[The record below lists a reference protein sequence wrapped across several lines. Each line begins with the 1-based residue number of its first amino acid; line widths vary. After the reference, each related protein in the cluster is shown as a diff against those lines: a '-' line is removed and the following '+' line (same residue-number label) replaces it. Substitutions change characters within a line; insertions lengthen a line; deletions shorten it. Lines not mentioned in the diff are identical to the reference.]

1 MDALLWQ
8 DKALSLLDQSKYPHE
23 EVWYDCNKL
32 DAVLEA
38 LRIPGAVCGEAIL
51 ASAGAYAYCLAAL
64 EHEGSHEFY
73 KQLSLAKTA
82 LLETRPSSAS
92 LAAALSRM
100 EKAYEEYKL
109 SDQLITALLATAVT
123 IHRQDVVACRTMS
136 REGREILP
144 DEAKIVLCC
153 RGGVFHTGAPGGP
166 IGLLRSARMKQK
178 DLEVFVCEHR
188 PSGDGFAVAREL
200 AAAKIPVHVIPDHSA
215 AALMPRRSCDMVL
228 IEGLRA
234 AKNGDLLAWPGA
246 YELAIAAYFHS
257 IPVYATLYTEDYDA
271 RSLNGEAFPQ
281 EDLSPAELGG
291 FAKGSLPDGVSLW
304 SPRYDVVLHQLLTG
318 LITDKGLIF
327 PPFEETISEALTK
340 AMNKPLLT
348 L

>member
-23 EVWYDCNKL
+23 EVWYDCNKI
-32 DAVLEA
+32 DAVVEA
-38 LRIPGAVCGEAIL
+38 LRIPGAVCGDAIIGI
-51 ASAGAYAYCLAAL
+51 AGAYGYCLAAL

-73 KQLSLAKTA
+73 KQLSIAKKA
-82 LLETRPSSAS
+82 LLETHPNSAA

-100 EKAYEEYKL
+100 DKAYEEYKL

-123 IHRQDVVACRTMS
+123 IHRQDVVACRAMS

-144 DEAKIVLCC
+144 EEAKIVVSC

-166 IGLLRSARMKQK
+166 IGLLRSARMKQNHI
-178 DLEVFVCEHR
+178 EVFLCENR
-188 PSGDGFAVAREL
+188 PGQEGLAVAREL
-200 AAAKIPVHVIPDHSA
+200 AAAKIPVNLIPDHTA

-234 AKNGDLLAWPGA
+234 AKNGDLLAGPGA

-257 IPVYATLYTEDYDA
+257 IPVYATLYTADYD
-271 RSLNGEAFPQ
+271 SHIENGEGFSQ
-281 EDLSPAELGG
+281 NDLTPSELS
-291 FAKGSLPDGVSLW
+291 SLGTLPEGVSAW
-304 SPRYDVVLHQLLTG
+304 CPRNEVVLHQLITG
-318 LITDKGLIF
+318 FITDKGLIF
-327 PPFEETISEALTK
+327 PPFEETIPEALSK
-340 AMNKPLLT
+340 AMNKPFLT

>member
-8 DKALSLLDQSKYPHE
+8 DRALSLLDQSKYPHE

-38 LRIPGAVCGEAIL
+38 LRIPGAVCGEAII
-51 ASAGAYAYCLAAL
+51 AIAGAYGYCLAAL

-73 KQLSLAKTA
+73 KQLTIAKKA
-82 LLETRPSSAS
+82 LLETRPNSVS
-92 LAAALSRM
+92 LPAALSRM
-100 EKAYEEYKL
+100 DKAYEEYKL

-144 DEAKIVLCC
+144 DEGKIVLCC

-166 IGLLRSARMKQK
+166 IGLLRSARMKNK
-178 DLEVFVCEHR
+178 DIEVFLCENR
-188 PSGDGFAVAREL
+188 PGGEGLAVAREL
-200 AAAKIPVHVIPDHSA
+200 VAGKIPVSLIPDHTA

-234 AKNGDLLAWPGA
+234 AKNGDLLAGPGA
-246 YELAIAAYFHS
+246 YELAISAYFHS
-257 IPVYATLYTEDYDA
+257 IPVYATLYTEDYDS
-271 RSLNGEAFPQ
+271 RIETGEGFAQ
-281 EDLSPAELGG
+281 SDLTPAELK
-291 FAKGSLPDGVSLW
+291 ALTSDALPEGLSAW
-304 SPRYDVVLHQLLTG
+304 CPRHEVVLHQLITG

-327 PPFEETISEALTK
+327 PPFEETIPEAIAK
-340 AMNKPLLT
+340 VMNKPFLT